1 MVGTG
6 GEGCD
11 PTTGS
16 WENCGWVEKYRQSPF
31 EMVGNNPL
39 DMYALRSIRGVFL
52 KVCTHII
59 EDSPDMSAHH

>member
-39 DMYALRSIRGVFL
+39 DMCAGTKFFMEKTSSVFSI
-52 KVCTHII
+52 
-59 EDSPDMSAHH
+59 E